1 MKKIIAAFL
10 ITSMMILSLTAC
22 GDSTEATTADTAE
35 TTTEEVTAEDN
46 VDVPAE
52 EVAVEETPAE
62 EEVTE
67 PATAEV
73 NPLTEYI
80 GKPLTEFM
88 ENVSESEYTATYFA
102 DDVDFTDF
110 IDLMKDDYTVGGLDI
125 NETDKTVEVTLVLT
139 SNIEAAEDLT
149 ALNEKL
155 EEGAAWIATEN
166 YGQAE
171 YGEDFDLNYL
181 IGKIYA
187 GLEDEN
193 TWFLKAECTLYGVDM
208 TCEAKVTGT
217 TNAPEVIFFDIY

>member
-88 ENVSESEYTATYFA
+88 ENVSESEYTGVCPEY
-102 DDVDFTDF
+102 
-110 IDLMKDDYTVGGLDI
+110 ILRK
-125 NETDKTVEVTLVLT
+125 
-139 SNIEAAEDLT
+139 
-149 ALNEKL
+149 
-155 EEGAAWIATEN
+155 
-166 YGQAE
+166 YGQ
-171 YGEDFDLNYL
+171 YFGYW
-181 IGKIYA
+181 IS
-187 GLEDEN
+187 
-193 TWFLKAECTLYGVDM
+193 
-208 TCEAKVTGT
+208 
-217 TNAPEVIFFDIY
+217 